1 MIGLSSVDRV
11 VRDLEIEVN
20 DEVQR
25 VNTQARSRA
34 FRATNVMQGA
44 AYDVLGKDGS
54 GRVYKRGAKGVHTA
68 SVPGEAPAPDTGN
81 LRRNWRR
88 FVFSQPTGKGERI
101 TCRIKSDMPYAAALE
116 SGTSRMAARPFR
128 QRIIDQAKPE
138 IVSIFGEVR

>member
-1 MIGLSSVDRV
+1 MIALSNMDRV
-11 VRDLEIEVN
+11 IRSVEAEVN
-20 DEVQR
+20 DEVQS

-34 FRATNVMQGA
+34 FRATNVMQNA
-44 AYDVLGKDGS
+44 AYNVLGKDGS

-68 SVPGEAPAPDTGN
+68 SAPGAAPAPDTGN

-116 SGTSRMAARPFR
+116 GGTARMKARPFR
-128 QRIIDQAKPE
+128 QRIIDQSRPE
-138 IVSIFGEVR
+138 VVGIFEGVK

>member
-1 MIGLSSVDRV
+1 MSSVNRV
-11 VRDLEIEVN
+11 IRSVEAEVN
-20 DEVQR
+20 DEVQH
-25 VNTQARSRA
+25 VNTQARLRA

-101 TCRIKSDMPYAAALE
+101 VCRIKSDMPYAAALE

>member
-1 MIGLSSVDRV
+1 MSSVDRV